1 MPSNV
6 ADFWLQITPNGL
18 EIIALIVAALG
29 VTNTLVALI
38 LERRGEFALLR
49 FLGAFKKQIGR
60 ITLAE
65 AMVLGLAGCL
75 LGLALGLVLSL
86 LLIYVI
92 NLQSF
97 GWTIQFDFP
106 FVFVGGGLTLILLVT
121 VVAGIYPALLTSRM
135 DALRSLRTG

>member
-1 MPSNV
+1 
-6 ADFWLQITPNGL
+6 
-18 EIIALIVAALG
+18 
-29 VTNTLVALI
+29 
-38 LERRGEFALLR
+38 
-49 FLGAFKKQIGR
+49 
-60 ITLAE
+60 
-65 AMVLGLAGCL
+65 MVLGLAGCL

-106 FVFVGGGLTLILLVT
+106 FVFVAGGLTLILLVT

-135 DALRSLRTG
+135 DAVRSLRTG